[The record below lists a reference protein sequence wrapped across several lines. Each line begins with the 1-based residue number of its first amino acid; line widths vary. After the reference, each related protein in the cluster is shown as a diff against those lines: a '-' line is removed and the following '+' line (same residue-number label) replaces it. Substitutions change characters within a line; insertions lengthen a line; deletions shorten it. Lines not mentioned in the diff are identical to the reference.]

1 MAASNKRREDE
12 GIAMFD
18 VVEFDGPGVG
28 ACATTSATTR
38 HNSTAISVGGDVF
51 VPAHVHTC
59 ICICIRVPRGRAN
72 GRPVERR
79 MRRGGEKGKEERG
92 RLAIDS
98 YFTIIINSTVISFV
112 DELRSFLLHE
122 FLYKFVS
129 LTPLR
134 IACFVVVDLARME
147 KEEQRGG
154 REERNRVF

>member
-79 MRRGGEKGKEERG
+79 RRGEEKREKRKGEGWPST
-92 RLAIDS
+92 AILLLLLIVPLYPLLTNCVLFYYTNS
-98 YFTIIINSTVISFV
+98 FTN
-112 DELRSFLLHE
+112 
-122 FLYKFVS
+122 LY
-129 LTPLR
+129 L
-134 IACFVVVDLARME
+134 
-147 KEEQRGG
+147 
-154 REERNRVF
+154 

>member
-1 MAASNKRREDE
+1 MVDRLKE
-12 GIAMFD
+12 G
-18 VVEFDGPGVG
+18 
-28 ACATTSATTR
+28 
-38 HNSTAISVGGDVF
+38 
-51 VPAHVHTC
+51 
-59 ICICIRVPRGRAN
+59 
-72 GRPVERR
+72 
-79 MRRGGEKGKEERG
+79 RGGEEKRGKEERG

-98 YFTIIINSTVISFV
+98 YFIIIINSTVISFV

>member
-1 MAASNKRREDE
+1 MQLLPQLLDTTQLPFPWE
-12 GIAMFD
+12 G
-18 VVEFDGPGVG
+18 
-28 ACATTSATTR
+28 
-38 HNSTAISVGGDVF
+38 
-51 VPAHVHTC
+51 TC
-59 ICICIRVPRGRAN
+59 SSPRTCIRVYVYVYVFREE
-72 GRPVERR
+72 ERMVDR
-79 MRRGGEKGKEERG
+79 LKEGRGGEEKRGKEERG

-98 YFTIIINSTVISFV
+98 YFIIIINSTVISFV